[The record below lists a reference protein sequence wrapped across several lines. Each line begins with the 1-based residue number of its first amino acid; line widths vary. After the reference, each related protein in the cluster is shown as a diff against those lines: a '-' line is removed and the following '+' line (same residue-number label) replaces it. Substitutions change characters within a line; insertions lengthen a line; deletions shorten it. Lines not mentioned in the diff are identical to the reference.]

1 MERKMK
7 LNLVPQ
13 ALPGLTETEREGI
26 VTLARMVL
34 AGLHSPNSERMY
46 GIRLKQFFRTG
57 LPLTREGVS
66 TWLNSHRDWAPQT
79 TGQAI
84 SIIRKLVKEAELREL
99 IDPREARGILA
110 IPRRPNRGVRHGN
123 WLGIDDVRKLIAA
136 PPPTWEGKRDRAV
149 LALLTGCGLRRTEAV
164 NLNWSQY
171 QARDG
176 RMCLVDVV
184 GKGQKLR
191 TIPVPQWVEE
201 IIETWREVAPN
212 QREAWKPGMEPKTIT
227 PERKKRIWEARET
240 LERRMTEVYLRMV
253 PKPGKKPPVRQEK
266 ARLFL
271 VKSVDPVPAD
281 APGLVSGAGQGT
293 LEEDAHAPKP

>member
-1 MERKMK
+1 MK

-34 AGLHSPNSERMY
+34 ASLHSANSQRMY

-66 TWLNSHRDWAPQT
+66 TWLNSHRDWSAAT
-79 TGQAI
+79 SGQAI
-84 SIIRKLVKEAELREL
+84 SIMRKLVKEAELREL

-110 IPRRPNRGVRHGN
+110 IPCRPNCGVRHGN
-123 WLGIDDVRKLIAA
+123 WLTIDDVRKLIAV
-136 PPPTWEGKRDRAV
+136 PPSTWEGKRDRAV

-171 QARDG
+171 QVRDG

-191 TIPVPQWVEE
+191 TIPVPAWVEE
-201 IIETWREVAPN
+201 IIEIWREVAPN
-212 QREAWKPGMEPKTIT
+212 QREPWKPGMEPKTID

-240 LERRMTEVYLRMV
+240 LERRMTEVYLELV
-253 PKPGKKPPVRQEK
+253 PKPGKKPAKTSQEK
-266 ARLFL
+266 PRPFL
-271 VKSVDPVPAD
+271 VPKPSRQLEAATEPGQTPA
-281 APGLVSGAGQGT
+281 AGT
-293 LEEDAHAPKP
+293 VEEAGRAPKP

>member
-1 MERKMK
+1 MSIK

-26 VTLARMVL
+26 VALARMVL
-34 AGLHSPNSERMY
+34 AGLHSPNSQRMY

-66 TWLNSHRDWAPQT
+66 TWLNSHRDWSAAT
-79 TGQAI
+79 SGQAI
-84 SIIRKLVKEAELREL
+84 SIMRKLVREAELREL

-110 IPRRPNRGVRHGN
+110 IPCRPNRGVRHGN
-123 WLGIDDVRKLIAA
+123 WLGLEDVRKLIAA
-136 PPPTWEGKRDRAV
+136 PGPTWEGKRDRAV

-171 QARDG
+171 QPRDG

-191 TIPVPQWVEE
+191 TIPVPAWVEE

-212 QREAWKPGMEPKTIT
+212 QREPWKPGMEPKTIDAA
-227 PERKKRIWEARET
+227 RKARIWEARET
-240 LERRMTEVYLRMV
+240 LERRMTEVYLAMV
-253 PKPGKKPPVRQEK
+253 PKPGRKPPKTQQE
-266 ARLFL
+266 RPRPFL
-271 VKSVDPVPAD
+271 VPKPSRLLEA
-281 APGLVSGAGQGT
+281 ATEPGQNAGQGT
-293 LEEDAHAPKP
+293 VTEDGNE

>member
-1 MERKMK
+1 MK

-34 AGLHSPNSERMY
+34 ADLHSPNSERMY

-66 TWLNSHRDWAPQT
+66 TWLNSHRDWSAAT
-79 TGQAI
+79 AGQAI
-84 SIIRKLVKEAELREL
+84 SIMRKLVREAELREL

-110 IPRRPNRGVRHGN
+110 IPCRPNRGVRHGN
-123 WLGIDDVRKLIAA
+123 WLGIEDVRALIAA
-136 PPPTWEGKRDRAV
+136 PGPTWEGKRDRVV

-212 QREAWKPGMEPKTIT
+212 QREPWQPGMEPKTIDAA
-227 PERKKRIWEARET
+227 RKARIWEARET
-240 LERRMTEVYLRMV
+240 LERRMTEIYLELV
-253 PKPGKKPPVRQEK
+253 PKPGRKPAKTSQE
-266 ARLFL
+266 RPRPFL
-271 VKSVDPVPAD
+271 VPKPSRLLEPAPE
-281 APGLVSGAGQGT
+281 PGYSAGQSIPEGG
-293 LEEDAHAPKP
+293 EHEKP

>member
-1 MERKMK
+1 MK

-26 VTLARMVL
+26 VALARMVL
-34 AGLHSPNSERMY
+34 AGLPSFNSQRMY

-66 TWLNSHRDWAPQT
+66 TWLNSHRDWSAAT
-79 TGQAI
+79 SGQAI
-84 SIIRKLVKEAELREL
+84 SIMRKLVREAELREL
-99 IDPREARGILA
+99 IDPREARGILS
-110 IPRRPNRGVRHGN
+110 IPCRPNRGVRHGN

-164 NLNWSQY
+164 SLSWSQY
-171 QARDG
+171 QPRDG

-184 GKGQKLR
+184 GKGGKIR

-212 QREAWKPGMEPKTIT
+212 QREPWKPGMEPKTID
-227 PERKKRIWEARET
+227 PARKARIWEARET
-240 LERRMTEVYLRMV
+240 LERRMTEVYLELV
-253 PKPGKKPPVRQEK
+253 PKPGKKPAKTQQE
-266 ARLFL
+266 RPRPFL
-271 VKSVDPVPAD
+271 VPKPSRLPEA
-281 APGLVSGAGQGT
+281 ATEPGQVAATGT
-293 LEEDAHAPKP
+293 VEEDGHE